1 MKILFVDHPQ
11 YISGS
16 MHLWQGLNEIL
27 PGSVVLYPHVAT
39 HYGVELFDLAQ
50 QPWFQTMAAQVARGE
65 IPSGIPPFAPGEK
78 LTGEQTVITHEGL
91 VFMPPMPET
100 IPDED
105 EIVRQLRAN
114 VFDLIIL
121 ANSNRVPTI
130 ALARLRDKVGSLPPI
145 VYYDAGER
153 DELNEHWI
161 HVFRPALVFKQILT
175 PEVLNRGLTVK
186 IGGYS
191 LKMLPLPLS
200 NMFVD
205 HPDFVLGHG
214 SHDRPMIGKLRAADG
229 PAHKEYDLF
238 YYLGETWP
246 TRRLATEA
254 LDALRERRGFKYT
267 KGVCFEAYNIVL
279 SKSRMAISMRGS
291 GRDTTRYWEI
301 PGYRTALV
309 ADGTMGCFH
318 PYPFEHDKTAVF
330 YDSIESLVAVVDR
343 YLSGPPARLDEIA
356 QAGKQHLWRCHSTAA
371 RAMFFLDRVQEIL
384 GIRFNEIQGGQIESW
399 KESHAW
405 NSAKWEGPVVSANV

>member
-16 MHLWQGLNEIL
+16 MRLWQGLNEVL

-39 HYGVELFDLAQ
+39 HYGVESFDLAQ
-50 QPWFQTMAAQVARGE
+50 QSWFQAMAAQAARGE
-65 IPSGIPPFAPGEK
+65 IPQGIPPFAPGEK

-114 VFDLIIL
+114 VFDLIVL

-130 ALARLRDKVGSLPPI
+130 ALARLRDRAGSLPPI

-186 IGGYS
+186 INGYS

-205 HPDFVLGHG
+205 HPNFVLGHG
-214 SHDRPMIGKLRAADG
+214 SQDRPTVGRLRANDS
-229 PAHKEYDLF
+229 PSNKEFDMF

-254 LDALRERRGFKYT
+254 LDELRVRRGFSYT
-267 KGVCFEAYNIVL
+267 LGVCFEAYNVVL
-279 SKSRMAISMRGS
+279 SKSRLAISMRGS

-309 ADGTMGCFH
+309 ADGTMGCIH
-318 PYPFEHDKTAVF
+318 PYPFTHDETAIF
-330 YDSIESLVAVVDR
+330 YDSIQSLTSMVDR
-343 YLSGPPARLDEIA
+343 YLSDTTGRLDAIA
-356 QAGKQHLWRCHSTAA
+356 QAGKLHLWRYHSTAA
-371 RAMFFLDRVQEIL
+371 RSVFFLDRVREHL
-384 GIRFNEIQGGQIESW
+384 GIRLSDAQNEAISLWKIE
-399 KESHAW
+399 HAW
-405 NSAKWEGPVVSANV
+405 KDNWEGPVVSANV